1 MTDDAFVRLFQ
12 ARAAAAGHY
21 AGKIDGDA
29 GPATVAA
36 LDKAL
41 PPAVTSPTQPMM
53 GADKLAGVHNAL
65 AGVIREAFLRSPVPF
80 AVIEGLRSRERQAQ
94 LVKAGASRTMNSRH
108 LTGHAVDLWPLDPVT
123 LKPLPSDAAF
133 KAGSPEA
140 RAADKALWD
149 GLRAI
154 AATVQDVARAQ
165 GVTVTWGG
173 SWAGFP
179 DGPHFEID
187 PKTYS

>member
-1 MTDDAFVRLFQ
+1 MTDDELVRLLQ
-12 ARAAAAGHY
+12 TRLAQAGHY

-29 GPATVAA
+29 GPATMAA

-41 PPAVTSPTQPMM
+41 PPAVTPPTQPMM

-65 AGVIREAFLRSPVPF
+65 AGVIREAVLRSPVPF

-108 LTGHAVDLWPLDPVT
+108 ITGHAVDLWPLDPAT
-123 LKPLPSDAAF
+123 MKRLPSDAAF
-133 KAGSPEA
+133 KRGSPEA

>member
-1 MTDDAFVRLFQ
+1 MTDDELVRLLQ
-12 ARAAAAGHY
+12 TRLAQAGHY
-21 AGKIDGDA
+21 AGNIDGDA

-65 AGVIREAFLRSPVPF
+65 AGVIREAVLRSPVPF

-108 LTGHAVDLWPLDPVT
+108 ITGHAVDLWPLDPAT
-123 LKPLPSDAAF
+123 MKRLPSDAAF
-133 KAGSPEA
+133 KRGSPEA

>member
-1 MTDDAFVRLFQ
+1 
-12 ARAAAAGHY
+12 
-21 AGKIDGDA
+21 
-29 GPATVAA
+29 
-36 LDKAL
+36 
-41 PPAVTSPTQPMM
+41 
-53 GADKLAGVHNAL
+53 
-65 AGVIREAFLRSPVPF
+65 
-80 AVIEGLRSRERQAQ
+80 
-94 LVKAGASRTMNSRH
+94 MNSRH
-108 LTGHAVDLWPLDPVT
+108 LTGHAVDLWPLDPKT
-123 LKPLPSDAAF
+123 MKPLPSDAAF
-133 KAGSPEA
+133 KSGSPEA

-149 GLRAI
+149 GLRSI